1 LSNRRSEQQIAELG
15 EHRIAAPDASGEWIT
30 LAVVIKTQGRH
41 GEVAVELHTDV
52 PDRFRQDMR
61 LWALAKDGQRR
72 EVTVEDFWPHKNF
85 LVLKFQGIET
95 ISDAEP
101 LVGAELQLPRSERA
115 RLEPGWTYLSDL
127 IGCTVFD
134 GPHEIGEIED
144 VQFGAGEAPLL
155 VVRDKQRQS
164 KLSHGEEEKRRA
176 KPPYE
181 IPFAEAYLEKL
192 DLKRKQVR
200 MRLPE
205 GLLEVNAPVK
215 KGAHMWKRDMSP
227 EEAAQVIERFLDGPS
242 DSIEWCDFAET
253 GQQDARIERYR
264 KRCDELSS
272 LVNRPGGMDKAAVA
286 ELRSIIKE
294 LRSLD

>member
-1 LSNRRSEQQIAELG
+1 M
-15 EHRIAAPDASGEWIT
+15 DASGEWIT
-30 LAVVIKTQGRH
+30 LAAVIKTQGRR

-72 EVTVEDFWPHKNF
+72 EVTVEDLWPHKSF

-115 RLEPGWTYLSDL
+115 ELEPGWTYLSDL

-134 GPHEIGEIED
+134 GQREIGEIED

-155 VVRDKQRQS
+155 VVRDKKQRS
-164 KLSHGEEEKRRA
+164 EEQKRGA
-176 KPPYE
+176 ELPYE

-192 DLKRKQVR
+192 DLEQKQVR
-200 MRLPE
+200 MKLPE
-205 GLLEVNAPVK
+205 GLLEVNAPVAK
-215 KGAHMWKRDMSP
+215 
-227 EEAAQVIERFLDGPS
+227 ER
-242 DSIEWCDFAET
+242 
-253 GQQDARIERYR
+253 ERSR
-264 KRCDELSS
+264 
-272 LVNRPGGMDKAAVA
+272 
-286 ELRSIIKE
+286 
-294 LRSLD
+294 